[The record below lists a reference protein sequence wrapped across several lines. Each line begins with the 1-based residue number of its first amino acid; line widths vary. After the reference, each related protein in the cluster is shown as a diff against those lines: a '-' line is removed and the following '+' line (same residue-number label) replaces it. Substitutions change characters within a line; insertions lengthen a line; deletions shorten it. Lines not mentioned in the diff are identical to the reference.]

1 MAIEAKDSIYS
12 TFAAAAARWGDRPF
26 LHAPA
31 DAIGTPEAF
40 DRDFGDAAEEVEA
53 LRRRYE
59 ILGYGFGHRIGL
71 ALDNHPQFFL
81 HLLALNALGASVV
94 PINSAMRAEE
104 LAAILGMADLD
115 LVVSWPKHF
124 GGFGTA
130 QGIALCFVPLA
141 PASLDGCP
149 AASRPVR
156 DGRAGADDEAAMLFT
171 SGTTGRP
178 KGCVLSNAYFTWI
191 GDFYAN
197 LGGYCAFREGEDRIL
212 TPLPVNHMNA
222 IACSFMAAIMTG
234 SCLIQLD
241 RFHASRWWR
250 TVRETR
256 ASVIHYLGVMPAI
269 LLQRAEDEA
278 SGLPVRFGFGAGVD
292 PRHHAA
298 FETRFGFPLI
308 EAWAMTET
316 GAAAWITA
324 NREPRHVGT
333 RCFGKAPAHLEAR
346 VADDKGNALADG
358 EAGELLV
365 RARGD
370 DPRLHFFTAYYKDAA
385 ATDEA
390 WAGGWFHT
398 GDVVRRDAEGNFY
411 FVDRNKNIV
420 RRSGEN
426 IAAVEVEGVLMQH
439 PAVAACAVLPVEDEL
454 RGEEVMALVQ
464 LAEGAGDATLAAD
477 IVNHCLDRLAYFKAP
492 GYVAFVDQ
500 LPTTASQ
507 KLQRGE
513 IRTLGRALHATG
525 NAHDLRTR
533 KRGLRAVG

>member
-234 SCLIQLD
+234 SCLIQFD

-269 LLQRAEDEA
+269 LLVPTALSAIGSQLFKSLEMRDTTANTKFPVSNSHQGKFRVEVSRYLGNAKYPGFSAKAWYLLAEPTD
-278 SGLPVRFGFGAGVD
+278 LPVIEVAFLNGQEAPTIETAEADFNVLGVQMRGYHDFGVALQD
-292 PRHHAA
+292 PR
-298 FETRFGFPLI
+298 G
-308 EAWAMTET
+308 
-316 GAAAWITA
+316 G
-324 NREPRHVGT
+324 V
-333 RCFGKAPAHLEAR
+333 KA
-346 VADDKGNALADG
+346 KG
-358 EAGELLV
+358 
-365 RARGD
+365 
-370 DPRLHFFTAYYKDAA
+370 
-385 ATDEA
+385 
-390 WAGGWFHT
+390 
-398 GDVVRRDAEGNFY
+398 
-411 FVDRNKNIV
+411 
-420 RRSGEN
+420 
-426 IAAVEVEGVLMQH
+426 EV
-439 PAVAACAVLPVEDEL
+439 
-454 RGEEVMALVQ
+454 
-464 LAEGAGDATLAAD
+464 
-477 IVNHCLDRLAYFKAP
+477 
-492 GYVAFVDQ
+492 
-500 LPTTASQ
+500 
-507 KLQRGE
+507 
-513 IRTLGRALHATG
+513 
-525 NAHDLRTR
+525 
-533 KRGLRAVG
+533 

>member
-1 MAIEAKDSIYS
+1 MAIEARDSIYS
-12 TFAAAAARWGDRPF
+12 TFAAAVVRWRDRPF

-31 DAIGTPEAF
+31 DAIGKSDSF
-40 DRDFGDAAEEVEA
+40 DRDFAGAATDVEA
-53 LRRRYE
+53 LRVRYQT
-59 ILGYGFGHRIGL
+59 LGYGFGHRIGL
-71 ALDNHPQFFL
+71 ALDNHPLFFL
-81 HLLALNALGASVV
+81 HFLALNALGTSIV
-94 PINSAMRAEE
+94 PLNSAMRAEE
-104 LAAILGMADLD
+104 LAAILSMADLD
-115 LVVSWPKHF
+115 LIVAWPKHF
-124 GGFGTA
+124 DGFGAA
-130 QGIALCFVPLA
+130 QGIAPCFVPLA
-141 PASLDGCP
+141 PATLDGCP
-149 AASRPVR
+149 AASRPAR
-156 DGRAGADDEAAMLFT
+156 DGIASGDDEAAMLFT

-178 KGCVLSNAYFTWI
+178 KGCVLSNGYFTWI
-191 GDFYAN
+191 GEFYAK

-269 LLQRAEDEA
+269 LLQRQEDDA

-292 PRHHAA
+292 PRHHAT
-298 FETRFGFPLI
+298 FEARFGFPLI

-333 RCFGKAPAHLEAR
+333 RCFGKASAHLEVC
-346 VADDKGNALADG
+346 VADDQGNALPDG

-370 DPRLHFFTAYYKDAA
+370 DPGRHFFTAYYKDLA

-398 GDVVRRDAEGNFY
+398 GDIVRRDAEE
-411 FVDRNKNIV
+411 VSISSTAARISSAAAEKIL
-420 RRSGEN
+420 RRS
-426 IAAVEVEGVLMQH
+426 
-439 PAVAACAVLPVEDEL
+439 
-454 RGEEVMALVQ
+454 R
-464 LAEGAGDATLAAD
+464 
-477 IVNHCLDRLAYFKAP
+477 
-492 GYVAFVDQ
+492 
-500 LPTTASQ
+500 S
-507 KLQRGE
+507 
-513 IRTLGRALHATG
+513 RA
-525 NAHDLRTR
+525 R
-533 KRGLRAVG
+533 